1 MNSFDI
7 VVIGGGPGGY
17 VCAIRAAKL
26 GLNVALV
33 EKDKLGGTCLNRGC
47 IPTKALLQSAKVVD
61 LLKKSEGFGI
71 KCDIKELSLPKI
83 VQRSS
88 EVVATLNRGVQAL
101 VAKNKITL
109 FQGVARFQ
117 DKNTLLI
124 NDEQEVVARNIVVS
138 TGAVAKMIPTVPEHL
153 IKKGLVLTSKEAIA
167 LSVLPKKMLVIG
179 SGAIGIEF
187 ASFYNSLGVNV
198 SVAEIQE
205 QILIME
211 DREVSNAA
219 LKILSKKGINFLLK
233 TKLRHFSENNG
244 QVSVEFVDSNEN
256 VVSDVFDI
264 VMVAIG
270 VRPNVDSLGLDKV
283 GVLTNS
289 TGNIVVDDFQ
299 QTNIAGIYAIGDVA
313 NPPFLAHKASVEG
326 IAVADKIAGV
336 LDADALP
343 RNARCIPSC
352 VYSSPQIASIGMTEE
367 EVTLNKIAV
376 KIGRAKFASNGKALA
391 SAEPDGFV
399 KILFDDS
406 TGEILG
412 AHMIGH
418 NVSELIPIFSIAIAG
433 ELTEQEMMAAVFPHP
448 TMSEVIGEAVMDAF
462 GMAIHA

>member
-1 MNSFDI
+1 M
-7 VVIGGGPGGY
+7 
-17 VCAIRAAKL
+17 
-26 GLNVALV
+26 
-33 EKDKLGGTCLNRGC
+33 
-47 IPTKALLQSAKVVD
+47 
-61 LLKKSEGFGI
+61 
-71 KCDIKELSLPKI
+71 
-83 VQRSS
+83 
-88 EVVATLNRGVQAL
+88 
-101 VAKNKITL
+101 
-109 FQGVARFQ
+109 
-117 DKNTLLI
+117 
-124 NDEQEVVARNIVVS
+124 
-138 TGAVAKMIPTVPEHL
+138 
-153 IKKGLVLTSKEAIA
+153 
-167 LSVLPKKMLVIG
+167 
-179 SGAIGIEF
+179 
-187 ASFYNSLGVNV
+187 
-198 SVAEIQE
+198 
-205 QILIME
+205 
-211 DREVSNAA
+211 
-219 LKILSKKGINFLLK
+219 
-233 TKLRHFSENNG
+233 
-244 QVSVEFVDSNEN
+244 
-256 VVSDVFDI
+256 
-264 VMVAIG
+264 
-270 VRPNVDSLGLDKV
+270 
-283 GVLTNS
+283 
-289 TGNIVVDDFQ
+289 VDDFQ